1 MAHRVEKR
9 VLVPERVRRLRDG
22 FSWIDRRF
30 VREGRIERL
39 EQAEIL
45 LYFFLV
51 AVADARGLSYWGDAR
66 TAALLRL
73 TPAQLARAR
82 RGLVAQ
88 DLVAFDAPLYQVL
101 DLPHESKARR
111 SGMASLGDVLRSL
124 ASREEGGHDA

>member
-101 DLPHESKARR
+101 DLPREPKAHR

-124 ASREEGGHDA
+124 ASRKEDGHDA